1 MPSLLALRCKS
12 SGGCKSNGAARSRAG
27 RQADLFVLVL
37 EDEAVRVEVDPP
49 IDVSVVVDALAGRRL
64 HAVAFFRRDAVV
76 GAPAE
81 DKALAVRDAV
91 DSLSAVR
98 LNGHQCSQYSVLPPA
113 RRAEVLAK
121 AKAAE
126 AKAKAAEK
134 AA

>member
-1 MPSLLALRCKS
+1 MARR
-12 SGGCKSNGAARSRAG
+12 RSRAG
-27 RQADLFVLVL
+27 RQADVASLVL

-91 DSLSAVR
+91 DGAVLDSDVHLEGRVLDDERAGLSKCGEIV
-98 LNGHQCSQYSVLPPA
+98 
-113 RRAEVLAK
+113 
-121 AKAAE
+121 
-126 AKAKAAEK
+126 
-134 AA
+134 